1 MPTEYRRLKF
11 TGAEL
16 RDALQAQSGTK
27 KSRLPAGDIVAL
39 LAARRN
45 NRFEI
50 DLEIIELSSRK
61 ARKAGI
67 PEDVVKSA
75 MIEFCIR
82 EGIPLPRG
90 AEKTLR
96 IVDDRICLDVDI
108 GEAMQEVPILDYLK
122 GLASRQDTILSE
134 LRRLVDGTQGLAKSG
149 KAD

>member
-61 ARKAGI
+61 TRKAGI

-108 GEAMQEVPILDYLK
+108 GEAMQEIPILDYLK
-122 GLASRQDTILSE
+122 DLASRQDTILSE

-149 KAD
+149 KED

>member
-61 ARKAGI
+61 TRKAGI

-108 GEAMQEVPILDYLK
+108 GEAMQEIPILDY
-122 GLASRQDTILSE
+122 
-134 LRRLVDGTQGLAKSG
+134 
-149 KAD
+149 

>member
-61 ARKAGI
+61 TRKAGI

-96 IVDDRICLDVDI
+96 IVDDRICLDVEI
-108 GEAMQEVPILDYLK
+108 GEAMQEIPILDYLK
-122 GLASRQDTILSE
+122 DLASRQDTILSE
-134 LRRLVDGTQGLAKSG
+134 LRRLVDGTQSLAKSG
-149 KAD
+149 KED

>member
-61 ARKAGI
+61 PRKAGI

-108 GEAMQEVPILDYLK
+108 GEAMQEIPILDYLK
-122 GLASRQDTILSE
+122 DLASRQDTILSE

-149 KAD
+149 KED

>member
-61 ARKAGI
+61 TRKAGI
-67 PEDVVKSA
+67 PENVVKSA

-108 GEAMQEVPILDYLK
+108 GEAMQEIPILDYLK
-122 GLASRQDTILSE
+122 DLASSQDTILGE
-134 LRRLVDGTQGLAKSG
+134 LQRLVDRTQGLAKSG
-149 KAD
+149 KKD

>member
-61 ARKAGI
+61 TRKAGI

-108 GEAMQEVPILDYLK
+108 GEAMQEIPILDYLK
-122 GLASRQDTILSE
+122 DLASSQDTILGE
-134 LRRLVDGTQGLAKSG
+134 LQRLVDRTQGLAKSG
-149 KAD
+149 KKD